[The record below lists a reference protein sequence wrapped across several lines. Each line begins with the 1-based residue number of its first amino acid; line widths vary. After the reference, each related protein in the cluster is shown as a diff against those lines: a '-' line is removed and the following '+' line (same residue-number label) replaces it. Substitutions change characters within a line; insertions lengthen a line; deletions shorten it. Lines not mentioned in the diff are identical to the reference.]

1 MALNREQQD
10 FAKKLARLSLDAGGQ
25 IDPARVDAVLSSLRG
40 HPPRVQRALLKAY
53 LKYMQVED
61 RRGRL
66 LVEHAGNT
74 TSSDLDALRNR
85 LEKKYNRALILEA
98 RENSA
103 LIAGLRASVG
113 DDIYESSLSHR
124 LAALETALA

>member
-1 MALNREQQD
+1 MALDRQQQD

-40 HPPRVQRALLKAY
+40 RSPRVQRALLKAY
-53 LKYMQVED
+53 LRHMQVED

-66 LVEHAGNT
+66 LVEHAGNA

-98 RENSA
+98 RENPT